1 MTEKKD
7 QSRPD
12 LGKKDENR
20 AEIKKKNKNME
31 DELTED
37 SLESMLEEQS
47 RNQVR
52 SDYRRSLGN
61 ESRRRYME

>member
-1 MTEKKD
+1 MAEEKD
-7 QSRPD
+7 RCGQEE
-12 LGKKDENR
+12 ENG
-20 AEIKKKNKNME
+20 
-31 DELTED
+31 D
-37 SLESMLEEQS
+37 SLELLLEEQV

>member
-7 QSRPD
+7 RC
-12 LGKKDENR
+12 GIGE
-20 AEIKKKNKNME
+20 EIK
-31 DELTED
+31 D
-37 SLESMLEEQS
+37 SLESLLEEKF

-61 ESRRRYME
+61 EYRRRYME

>member
-1 MTEKKD
+1 MTEEKD
-7 QSRPD
+7 RC
-12 LGKKDENR
+12 GKEEANS
-20 AEIKKKNKNME
+20 
-31 DELTED
+31 D
-37 SLESMLEEQS
+37 SLELILEEQA